1 MATYRDD
8 ESFFNFI
15 SIIKITTG
23 KQNLHEWLLDHKPS
37 RFRFILDKEADNNF
51 LNMRQREEIYPGIKS
66 ISIVMNPWKRAY
78 ISYKQLKTKANETK
92 DPKFEIYKLETL
104 ESYLYQIFN
113 NLELSDVMPN
123 VWFNFRTQQ
132 KDWLTY
138 ELNGSIEK
146 AEYILRL
153 EYINDDI
160 KPLQD
165 YFMNVR
171 PLCIFDPNLDYKD
184 YYNDRSIDLVANVFK
199 DDIEMFD
206 YKF

>member
-1 MATYRDD
+1 MTYQDD
-8 ESFFNFI
+8 DSFFNFI
-15 SIIKITTG
+15 SIIKVPTG
-23 KQNLHEWLLDHKPS
+23 KKQLFEWLLDYEASK
-37 RFRFILDKEADNNF
+37 FRLILDKEADKDF
-51 LNMRQREEIYPGIKS
+51 LNMKQREELYPGIKS

-78 ISYKQLKTKANETK
+78 ISYEELRKKANETN
-92 DPKFEIYKLETL
+92 DIKFEIFKLDTF

-113 NLELSDVMPN
+113 NLELSDFIPN

-132 KDWLTY
+132 KDWVTY
-138 ELNGSIEK
+138 DLNGSIKK
-146 AEYILRL
+146 AAHILRL

-165 YFMNVR
+165 YFMNGR
-171 PLCIFDPNLDYKD
+171 NLDIFDPNLDYRD
-184 YYNDRSIDLVANVFK
+184 YYNKRSIDLVANVFK